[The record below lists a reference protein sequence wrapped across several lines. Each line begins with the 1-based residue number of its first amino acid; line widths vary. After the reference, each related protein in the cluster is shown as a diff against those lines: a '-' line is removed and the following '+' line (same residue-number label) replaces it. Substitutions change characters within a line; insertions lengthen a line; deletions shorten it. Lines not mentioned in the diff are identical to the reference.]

1 MAGLV
6 SVVILKEG
14 SRAVENRYTVP
25 ILPSWGGEGGGREGG
40 GRGEG
45 EERGEGWREQKGE

>member
-25 ILPSWGGEGGGREGG
+25 ILPSWGG